1 MIKINFSVQIIVA
14 SVLGLLCGVIFKEQ
28 MANLN
33 FIGEIFLRLIQMS
46 VVILIMGAIIESV
59 GSLNP
64 KDFGKIGL
72 KAIFLF
78 ACTTIISSVV
88 GIFVVNIIKPGVSL
102 IGVPQIKYEVVTYGD
117 NLLELVVDF
126 VPKNIFESM
135 SSGNLIQVII
145 FSIFFGLAIS
155 NLKNDERTSVVYDFI
170 VQLNKIIMEIIKYI
184 MKFAPIGVFALLGS
198 ITGSIGI
205 EVVIPLFKFLLS
217 MFLGAFIIFLIHLTV
232 AVSYAKVNPFV
243 LMGKLK
249 ETVLVSVTT
258 TSSAIS
264 LPVQMNDCETKLGI
278 SVRISRLV
286 NSLAMTLNSD
296 GLALTISI
304 ACIMVAQFYGI
315 ELSIQQQVVI
325 VSIATLTTVG
335 NLLVPGGALVAIS
348 LALGMAG
355 LPLEGIALFA
365 GVDWFAGIARTFI
378 NVIDDVLI
386 TLVVAVSEGEFDR
399 ELFNN
404 KIDVNDL
411 SERISIEVEH

>member
-64 KDFGKIGL
+64 KDFGKIGV

-102 IGVPQIKYEVVTYGD
+102 TGIPQIQYEVVTYGD
-117 NLLELVVDF
+117 NLLQLVVNF

-249 ETVLVSVTT
+249 ETALVSVTT

-264 LPVQMNDCETKLGI
+264 LPIQMNDCETKLGI

-404 KIDVNDL
+404 QIEVNDL

>member
-64 KDFGKIGL
+64 KDFGKIGV

-102 IGVPQIKYEVVTYGD
+102 TGIPQIQYEVVTYGD
-117 NLLELVVDF
+117 NLLQLVVNF

-155 NLKNDERTSVVYDFI
+155 NLKNDEKTSVVYDFI

-249 ETVLVSVTT
+249 ETALVSVTT

-264 LPVQMNDCETKLGI
+264 LPIQMNDCETKLGI

-404 KIDVNDL
+404 QIEVNDL

>member
-1 MIKINFSVQIIVA
+1 MIKINFSVQIIIA

-78 ACTTIISSVV
+78 ACATIISSVV

-102 IGVPQIKYEVVTYGD
+102 TGIPQIQYEVVTYGD
-117 NLLELVVDF
+117 NLLQLVVNF
-126 VPKNIFESM
+126 VPQNIFESM

-155 NLKNDERTSVVYDFI
+155 NLKNDEKIHVVYDFI
-170 VQLNKIIMEIIKYI
+170 VQLNKIIMEIIKFI
-184 MKFAPIGVFALLGS
+184 MKFAPIGVFALLGG

-205 EVVIPLFKFLLS
+205 EVVIPLFKFLVS
-217 MFLGAFIIFLIHLTV
+217 MFLGAFIIFLIHLAV
-232 AVSYAKVNPFV
+232 AASYAKVNPFV

-249 ETVLVSVTT
+249 ETALVSVTT
-258 TSSAIS
+258 TSSAMS

-399 ELFNN
+399 EIFNN
-404 KIDVNDL
+404 QIEINDS
-411 SERISIEVEH
+411 SELISIEVEQ

>member
-64 KDFGKIGL
+64 KDFGKIGV

-102 IGVPQIKYEVVTYGD
+102 TGIPQIQYEVVTYGD
-117 NLLELVVDF
+117 NLLQLVVNF

-249 ETVLVSVTT
+249 ETALVSVTT

-399 ELFNN
+399 ALFNN
-404 KIDVNDL
+404 QIDVNEL

>member
-64 KDFGKIGL
+64 KDFGKIGV

-102 IGVPQIKYEVVTYGD
+102 TGIPQIQYEVVTYGD
-117 NLLELVVDF
+117 NLLQLVVNF

-155 NLKNDERTSVVYDFI
+155 NLKNDEKTSVVYDFI

-249 ETVLVSVTT
+249 ETALVSVTT

-264 LPVQMNDCETKLGI
+264 LPIQMNDCETKLGI

-365 GVDWFAGIARTFI
+365 GVDWFA
-378 NVIDDVLI
+378 
-386 TLVVAVSEGEFDR
+386 
-399 ELFNN
+399 
-404 KIDVNDL
+404 
-411 SERISIEVEH
+411 